1 METIAYLILFVGFV
15 LGYLLYELFKVRAGG
30 VVAIP
35 LLVIYTMYNVKIF
48 FLILFLAI
56 FIFLFL
62 ELIFKKTAIYGRRL
76 LYISFGLS
84 IIITSIAVWLM
95 KEPSPVVFLTLLP
108 GLMAYNFHREKNS
121 STGLLKGLV
130 LTDLYAI
137 LVMGIAWLAITLW

>member
-1 METIAYLILFVGFV
+1 METTAYIILFVGFI

-35 LLVIYTMYNVKIF
+35 LLVIYTIYNLKIF
-48 FLILFLAI
+48 FLILLLALLLFL
-56 FIFLFL
+56 LL

-84 IIITSIAVWLM
+84 IIISSIAIWLM
-95 KEPSPVVFLTLLP
+95 KEPSPVVFLTLIP

-121 STGLLKGLV
+121 STGLLKALV
-130 LTDLYAI
+130 LTDIYAI
-137 LVMGIAWLAITLW
+137 LVMGIAWIVL